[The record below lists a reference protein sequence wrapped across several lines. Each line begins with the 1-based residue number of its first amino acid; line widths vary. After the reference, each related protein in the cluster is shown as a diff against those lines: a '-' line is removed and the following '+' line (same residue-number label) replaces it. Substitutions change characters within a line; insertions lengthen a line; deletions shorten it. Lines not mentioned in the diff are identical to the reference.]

1 MSGRSA
7 RPPLRST
14 FASLRFRNYR
24 LYFFGQLVSQ
34 VGTWMQSTALA
45 WFVLQRTHS
54 PLALGTVSTFQFLPV
69 LLLAL
74 FGGVI
79 ADRFAKRRL
88 LFVTQSV
95 MAVQATV
102 LATLTVTG
110 HINLPLIY
118 VLVAIQGAANAID
131 M

>member
-1 MSGRSA
+1 MSMSTA

-14 FASLRFRNYR
+14 FASLRIRNYR

-69 LLLAL
+69 LVLAL

-79 ADRFAKRRL
+79 ADRLPKRRL
-88 LFVTQSV
+88 LTGTQIT
-95 MAVQATV
+95 MAIQATT
-102 LATLTVTG
+102 LATLVATG
-110 HINLPLIY
+110 LI
-118 VLVAIQGAANAID
+118 
-131 M
+131 